1 MIYVG
6 YELYVYVDWESIKF
20 FIGSGFFVI
29 SRKSAILYFFI
40 SIELL
45 LWLYFQL
52 DALHFKS
59 NYIFILELNELM
71 LNWLI
76 GIKLFHLF
84 CLLTL
89 FPRTN
94 HTSLYG
100 CIFSKFLG
108 FRLGPFLEKLL
119 YSLHPVCPRLI
130 LRFLLDGNLMFDFQ
144 LCSISFL
151 CFVLD
156 LVLFLTSLFPPGIVF
171 PSLSWQKP
179 RFVDFCWCT
188 LALGFNKF
196 NFCASTVTSSL
207 LLLGIVFPVCTVLL
221 SIAST
226 DSVSFVLS
234 YLPAIILWLASS
246 ICWPEASPVCSLL
259 AVWLSFSTS
268 SRSQASSYFPSS
280 LSLYSL
286 SLSGEWSLVISYLWP
301 ISLVPF

>member
-6 YELYVYVDWESIKF
+6 YELYVYVDWESLKF
-20 FIGSGFFVI
+20 FIGSVFFVI

-108 FRLGPFLEKLL
+108 FRLGPFLEKFTLSNYALVSMWLL
-119 YSLHPVCPRLI
+119 HTEPQPATKKWLTQFVH
-130 LRFLLDGNLMFDFQ
+130 
-144 LCSISFL
+144 CSM
-151 CFVLD
+151 
-156 LVLFLTSLFPPGIVF
+156 
-171 PSLSWQKP
+171 
-179 RFVDFCWCT
+179 
-188 LALGFNKF
+188 
-196 NFCASTVTSSL
+196 
-207 LLLGIVFPVCTVLL
+207 
-221 SIAST
+221 
-226 DSVSFVLS
+226 
-234 YLPAIILWLASS
+234 
-246 ICWPEASPVCSLL
+246 
-259 AVWLSFSTS
+259 
-268 SRSQASSYFPSS
+268 YF
-280 LSLYSL
+280 
-286 SLSGEWSLVISYLWP
+286 
-301 ISLVPF
+301 